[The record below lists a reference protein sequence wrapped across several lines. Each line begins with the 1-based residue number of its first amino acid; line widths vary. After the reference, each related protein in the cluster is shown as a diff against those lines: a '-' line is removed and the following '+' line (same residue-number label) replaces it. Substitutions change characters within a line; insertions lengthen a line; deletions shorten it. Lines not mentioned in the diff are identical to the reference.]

1 MKKISKFCLL
11 LFSATLFGQ
20 DFYGKVEYQTIQNKS
35 KKEAVSISK
44 ESEKDAAEDAIAG
57 IDKEAFEEAM
67 KKAFQKNYLLTFN
80 KNEALFEEVV
90 ALEKPKPGQGG
101 VSFSVS
107 VSMSGDGDK
116 YMNTKDKISYT
127 EEDIFGDEF
136 VIKDS
141 LPKIAW
147 EISNETKIIGDYN
160 CVKATYVE
168 TVSKNDLEAY
178 ERYQEKT
185 KNGKSSLFE
194 MKKPE
199 PQTITAW
206 YTSEIP
212 VSFGP
217 NGVWGL
223 PGLILQ
229 LENENYIYFCTKVSI
244 KNNETVKIKIPNSG
258 KVISKKEYEKYEKKM
273 QKQMEDNGGT
283 IMFRETKN

>member
-1 MKKISKFCLL
+1 MKNISKFCLL

-44 ESEKDAAEDAIAG
+44 ESEKESAEDALTG
-57 IDKEAFEEAM
+57 IDKEAMKEAM
-67 KKAFQKNYLLTFN
+67 AKAFQKNYILTFN

-90 ALEKPKPGQGG
+90 ALEKPEQGG
-101 VSFSVS
+101 VSVS
-107 VSMSGDGDK
+107 ISMSGDGDK

-141 LPKIAW
+141 LPKIDW
-147 EISNETKIIGDYN
+147 QITNETKIIGDYN
-160 CVKATYVE
+160 CVKATYIE
-168 TVSKNDLEAY
+168 PVSKNDLEAY
-178 ERYQEKT
+178 ERQQEKI
-185 KNGKSSLFE
+185 KNGKTTLFQ

-229 LENENYIYFCTKVSI
+229 LENENYIYFCTKVSL
-244 KNNETVKIKIPNSG
+244 KNNEKVKIKIPNSG

-273 QKQMEDNGGT
+273 LKQMEDNDGP
-283 IMFRETKN
+283 IMIREIKN

>member
-1 MKKISKFCLL
+1 MKNLSKFCFL

-44 ESEKDAAEDAIAG
+44 ESEKESAEDAIAG

-90 ALEKPKPGQGG
+90 ALEKPKPGQSGI
-101 VSFSVS
+101 SVS

-127 EEDIFGDEF
+127 EEDIFGYEF

-141 LPKIAW
+141 LPKIDW
-147 EISNETKIIGDYN
+147 QITTETKIIGDYN
-160 CVKATYVE
+160 CVKATYIE
-168 TVSKNDLEAY
+168 PVSKNDLEAY
-178 ERYQEKT
+178 ERYQGKIN
-185 KNGKSSLFE
+185 NGKTTLFQ

-229 LENENYIYFCTKVSI
+229 LENENYIYFCTKVSL
-244 KNNETVKIKIPNSG
+244 KNNEKVKIKIPNSG

-273 QKQMEDNGGT
+273 QKQMEDNDGAFM
-283 IMFRETKN
+283 IREIKN

>member
-1 MKKISKFCLL
+1 MKNISKLCLL

-35 KKEAVSISK
+35 KKETVSVSK
-44 ESEKDAAEDAIAG
+44 ESEKEAAEDAITG

-80 KNEALFEEVV
+80 KTEALFEEVV

-147 EISNETKIIGDYN
+147 QITNETKIIGDYN
-160 CVKATYVE
+160 CVKATYIE
-168 TVSKNDLEAY
+168 PVSKNDLEAY
-178 ERYQEKT
+178 NRQQEKI
-185 KNGKSSLFE
+185 KNGKTTLFE

-199 PQTITAW
+199 PKTITAW

-273 QKQMEDNGGT
+273 QKQMEDNDGV
-283 IMFRETKN
+283 IFHETKN

>member
-1 MKKISKFCLL
+1 MKNLSKFCFL

-44 ESEKDAAEDAIAG
+44 ESEKESAEDAIAG
-57 IDKEAFEEAM
+57 IDKKAFEEAM

-90 ALEKPKPGQGG
+90 ALEKPKPAQGG
-101 VSFSVS
+101 VSVS
-107 VSMSGDGDK
+107 ISMSGDGDK

-141 LPKIAW
+141 LPKIDW
-147 EISNETKIIGDYN
+147 QLTTEIKIIGDYN
-160 CVKATYVE
+160 CVKATYIE
-168 TVSKNDLEAY
+168 PVSKNDLEAY
-178 ERYQEKT
+178 ERYHEKINNRKT
-185 KNGKSSLFE
+185 TLFQ

-229 LENENYIYFCTKVSI
+229 LENENYIYFCTKVSL
-244 KNNETVKIKIPNSG
+244 KNNEKVKIKIPNSG

-273 QKQMEDNGGT
+273 QKQMEDNDGAFM
-283 IMFRETKN
+283 IREIKN

>member
-35 KKEAVSISK
+35 KKETISVSK
-44 ESEKDAAEDAIAG
+44 ESEKDAAEDALAG

-67 KKAFQKNYLLTFN
+67 AKAFQKNYLLTFN

-141 LPKIAW
+141 LPKIDW
-147 EISNETKIIGDYN
+147 QITNETKIIGDYN
-160 CVKATYVE
+160 CLKATYVE
-168 TVSKNDLEAY
+168 PISKNDLEAY

-199 PQTITAW
+199 PKTITAW

-258 KVISKKEYEKYEKKM
+258 KVISKKDYEKYEKKM

>member
-1 MKKISKFCLL
+1 MKNLPKLCFL

-35 KKEAVSISK
+35 KKETVSVSK
-44 ESEKDAAEDAIAG
+44 ESEKEAAEDAITG

-80 KNEALFEEVV
+80 KTEALFEEVV
-90 ALEKPKPGQGG
+90 ALEKPTPRQGG

-147 EISNETKIIGDYN
+147 QITNETKIIGDYN
-160 CVKATYVE
+160 CVKATYIE
-168 TVSKNDLEAY
+168 PVSKNDLEAY
-178 ERYQEKT
+178 NRQQEKI
-185 KNGKSSLFE
+185 KNGKTTLFE

-199 PQTITAW
+199 PKTITAW

-273 QKQMEDNGGT
+273 QKQMEDNDGV
-283 IMFRETKN
+283 IFHETKN

>member
-1 MKKISKFCLL
+1 MKNLSKFCFL

-20 DFYGKVEYQTIQNKS
+20 DFYGKVEYQTIRNKS
-35 KKEAVSISK
+35 KKETISVSK
-44 ESEKDAAEDAIAG
+44 ESEKEKAEDALTG
-57 IDKEAFEEAM
+57 FDKEAMKEAM
-67 KKAFQKNYLLTFN
+67 AKAFQKNYLLTFN

-90 ALEKPKPGQGG
+90 ALEKPKPEQGG
-101 VSFSVS
+101 VSVS
-107 VSMSGDGDK
+107 ISMSGDGDK

-141 LPKIAW
+141 LPKIDW
-147 EISNETKIIGDYN
+147 QITNETKIIGDYN
-160 CVKATYVE
+160 CVKATYIE
-168 TVSKNDLEAY
+168 PVSKNDLEAY
-178 ERYQEKT
+178 ERQQEKI
-185 KNGKSSLFE
+185 KNGKTTLFQ

-206 YTSEIP
+206 YASEIP

-229 LENENYIYFCTKVSI
+229 LENENYIYFCTKVSL
-244 KNNETVKIKIPNSG
+244 KNNEKVKIKIPNSG
-258 KVISKKEYEKYEKKM
+258 KVVSKKEYEKYEKKM
-273 QKQMEDNGGT
+273 LKQMDDNDGV
-283 IMFRETKN
+283 IFQETKN

>member
-1 MKKISKFCLL
+1 MKNLFKLCLI

-44 ESEKDAAEDAIAG
+44 ESEKESAKDAIAG

-90 ALEKPKPGQGG
+90 ALEKPNPTQGG
-101 VSFSVS
+101 ISVS
-107 VSMSGDGDK
+107 ISMSGDGDK

-147 EISNETKIIGDYN
+147 EITNETKIIGDYN

-168 TVSKNDLEAY
+168 PVSKNDLEAY
-178 ERYQEKT
+178 ERQQEKI
-185 KNGKSSLFE
+185 KNGKTTLFQ

-229 LENENYIYFCTKVSI
+229 LENENYIYFCTKVSL
-244 KNNETVKIKIPNSG
+244 KNNEKVKIKIPNSG

-273 QKQMEDNGGT
+273 QKQMEDNDGEFM
-283 IMFRETKN
+283 IREIKN

>member
-44 ESEKDAAEDAIAG
+44 ESEKDAAEDAIVG

-67 KKAFQKNYLLTFN
+67 AKAFQKNYLLTFN

-141 LPKIAW
+141 LPKIDW
-147 EISNETKIIGDYN
+147 QITNETKIIGDYN
-160 CVKATYVE
+160 CLKATYVE
-168 TVSKNDLEAY
+168 PISKNDLEAY

-199 PQTITAW
+199 PKTITAW

>member
-1 MKKISKFCLL
+1 MKNISKFCLL

-147 EISNETKIIGDYN
+147 EITNETKIIGDYN
-160 CVKATYVE
+160 CVKATYTE
-168 TVSKNDLEAY
+168 PVSKNDLEAY

-199 PQTITAW
+199 PKTITAW

-229 LENENYIYFCTKVSI
+229 LENENYIYFCTKVTI
-244 KNNETVKIKIPNSG
+244 KNNETVKVKIPNAG

>member
-1 MKKISKFCLL
+1 MKNLSKFCFL

-44 ESEKDAAEDAIAG
+44 ESEKESAEDAIAG

-101 VSFSVS
+101 VSVS
-107 VSMSGDGDK
+107 ISMSGDGDK

-127 EEDIFGDEF
+127 EEDIFGYEF

-141 LPKIAW
+141 LPKIDW
-147 EISNETKIIGDYN
+147 QITTETKIIGDYN
-160 CVKATYVE
+160 CVKATYIE
-168 TVSKNDLEAY
+168 PVSKNDLEAY
-178 ERYQEKT
+178 ERYQGKIN
-185 KNGKSSLFE
+185 NGKTTLFQ

-229 LENENYIYFCTKVSI
+229 LENENYIYFCTKVSL
-244 KNNETVKIKIPNSG
+244 KNNEKVKIKIPNSG

-273 QKQMEDNGGT
+273 QKQMEDNDGEFM
-283 IMFRETKN
+283 IREIKN

>member
-1 MKKISKFCLL
+1 MKNLPKLCLL
-11 LFSATLFGQ
+11 LFSVTLFGQ
-20 DFYGKVEYQTIQNKS
+20 DFYGKVEYQTIRNKS
-35 KKEAVSISK
+35 KKETISVSK
-44 ESEKDAAEDAIAG
+44 ESEKEAAEDALTG
-57 IDKEAFEEAM
+57 FDKEAMA
-67 KKAFQKNYLLTFN
+67 KAFQKNYLLTFN

-101 VSFSVS
+101 VSIS

-147 EISNETKIIGDYN
+147 QITNETKIIGDYN
-160 CVKATYVE
+160 CVKATYIE
-168 TVSKNDLEAY
+168 PVSKNDLEAY

-185 KNGKSSLFE
+185 KNGKPSFFE

-199 PQTITAW
+199 PKTITAW

-273 QKQMEDNGGT
+273 QKRMEENDGV
-283 IMFRETKN
+283 IFQETKN

>member
-1 MKKISKFCLL
+1 MKNISKFCLL

-44 ESEKDAAEDAIAG
+44 ESEKESAEDAIAG

-168 TVSKNDLEAY
+168 PVSKNDLEAY
-178 ERYQEKT
+178 ERQQEKI
-185 KNGKSSLFE
+185 KNGKTTLFE

-199 PQTITAW
+199 PKTITAW

>member
-1 MKKISKFCLL
+1 MRNLPKFCFL

-44 ESEKDAAEDAIAG
+44 ESEKDAAKDALAG

-90 ALEKPKPGQGG
+90 ALEKPNPTQGG
-101 VSFSVS
+101 VSIS

-160 CVKATYVE
+160 CVKATYIE
-168 TVSKNDLEAY
+168 PVSKNDLEAY

-185 KNGKSSLFE
+185 KNGKPSFFE

-199 PQTITAW
+199 PQIITAW

-229 LENENYIYFCTKVSI
+229 LENENYIYFCTKVSL
-244 KNNETVKIKIPNSG
+244 KNNEKIKIKIPNSG
-258 KVISKKEYEKYEKKM
+258 KVISKKEYEKKM
-273 QKQMEDNGGT
+273 QKQMEDNDGV
-283 IMFRETKN
+283 IIHETKN

>member
-1 MKKISKFCLL
+1 MKNLPKLYLL

-35 KKEAVSISK
+35 KKEAVSVSK
-44 ESEKDAAEDAIAG
+44 ESEKEAAEDAIAG

-80 KNEALFEEVV
+80 KTEALFEEVV
-90 ALEKPKPGQGG
+90 ALEKPTPGQGG

-147 EISNETKIIGDYN
+147 QITNETKIIGDYN
-160 CVKATYVE
+160 CVKATYIE
-168 TVSKNDLEAY
+168 PVSKNDLEAY
-178 ERYQEKT
+178 NRQQEKI
-185 KNGKSSLFE
+185 KNGKTTLFE

-199 PQTITAW
+199 AKTITAW

-244 KNNETVKIKIPNSG
+244 KNNETVKVKIPNSG

-273 QKQMEDNGGT
+273 QKQMEDNDGV
-283 IMFRETKN
+283 IFHETKN

>member
-1 MKKISKFCLL
+1 MKNISKLCLL

-20 DFYGKVEYQTIQNKS
+20 DFYGKVEYQTIRNKS
-35 KKEAVSISK
+35 KKEAISVSK
-44 ESEKDAAEDAIAG
+44 ESEKEAAEDAIIG
-57 IDKEAFEEAM
+57 FDKEAMKEAM
-67 KKAFQKNYLLTFN
+67 AKAFQKNYLLTFN

-90 ALEKPKPGQGG
+90 ALEKPNPTQGG
-101 VSFSVS
+101 MSISF
-107 VSMSGDGDK
+107 SMSGDGDK

-127 EEDIFGDEF
+127 DEDIFGDEF

-147 EISNETKIIGDYN
+147 QITNETKIIGDYN
-160 CVKATYVE
+160 CVKATYIE
-168 TVSKNDLEAY
+168 PVSKNDLEAY
-178 ERYQEKT
+178 NRQQEKI
-185 KNGKSSLFE
+185 KNGKTTLFE

-199 PQTITAW
+199 PKTITAW

-244 KNNETVKIKIPNSG
+244 KNNETVKVKIPNSG

-273 QKQMEDNGGT
+273 QKQMEDNDGV
-283 IMFRETKN
+283 IFHETKN

>member
-1 MKKISKFCLL
+1 MKNLPKLCFL

-35 KKEAVSISK
+35 KKEAVSVSK
-44 ESEKDAAEDAIAG
+44 ESEKEAAEDAIAG

-80 KNEALFEEVV
+80 KTEALFEEVV

-147 EISNETKIIGDYN
+147 QITNETKIIGDYN
-160 CVKATYVE
+160 CVKATYIE
-168 TVSKNDLEAY
+168 PVSKNDLEAY
-178 ERYQEKT
+178 NRQQEKI
-185 KNGKSSLFE
+185 KNGKTTLFE

-199 PQTITAW
+199 PKTITAW

-273 QKQMEDNGGT
+273 QKQMEDNDGV
-283 IMFRETKN
+283 IFHETKN

>member
-1 MKKISKFCLL
+1 MRNLPKFCFL

-44 ESEKDAAEDAIAG
+44 ESEKETTEDALTG
-57 IDKEAFEEAM
+57 IDKDAFEEALA
-67 KKAFQKNYLLTFN
+67 KAFQKKYLLTFN

-90 ALEKPKPGQGG
+90 ALEKPNPGQGG
-101 VSFSVS
+101 MTIS

-127 EEDIFGDEF
+127 EEDLFGDEF

-147 EISNETKIIGDYN
+147 EITTETKIIGDYT
-160 CVKATYVE
+160 CVKATYIE
-168 TVSKNDLEAY
+168 PVSKNDLEAY
-178 ERYQEKT
+178 DRYQEKIKKEKT
-185 KNGKSSLFE
+185 TLFQ

-229 LENENYIYFCTKVSI
+229 LENENYIYFCTKVNL
-244 KNNETVKIKIPNSG
+244 KNNEKVKIKIPNSG
-258 KVISKKEYEKYEKKM
+258 KIISKKEYEKYEKKM
-273 QKQMEDNGGT
+273 QKQMEDQDGAFM
-283 IMFRETKN
+283 IREIKN

>member
-1 MKKISKFCLL
+1 MKNISKFCLL
-11 LFSATLFGQ
+11 LFSTTLFGQ

-101 VSFSVS
+101 VSISL
-107 VSMSGDGDK
+107 SMSGDGDK

-160 CVKATYVE
+160 CVKATYIE
-168 TVSKNDLEAY
+168 PVSKNDLEAY
-178 ERYQEKT
+178 ERYQEKI
-185 KNGKSSLFE
+185 KNGKPSFFE

-199 PQTITAW
+199 PLTITAW

-273 QKQMEDNGGT
+273 QKQMEDNDGP
-283 IMFRETKN
+283 IMIRETKN

>member
-1 MKKISKFCLL
+1 MKNLPKFFLL

-35 KKEAVSISK
+35 KKETVSISK
-44 ESEKDAAEDAIAG
+44 ESEKASAEDALAG
-57 IDKEAFEEAM
+57 IDKEAFEDAM

-90 ALEKPKPGQGG
+90 ALEKPNPTQGG

-107 VSMSGDGDK
+107 MSGDGNK

-147 EISNETKIIGDYN
+147 EISNETKIIGDYK

-168 TVSKNDLEAY
+168 PVSKNDLEAY

-199 PQTITAW
+199 PKTITAW

-229 LENENYIYFCTKVSI
+229 LENENYIYFCTKVSL
-244 KNNETVKIKIPNSG
+244 KNNEIVKIKIPNSG

>member
-1 MKKISKFCLL
+1 MKNLSKFCFL

-44 ESEKDAAEDAIAG
+44 ESEKDAAEDAIVG

-90 ALEKPKPGQGG
+90 ALEKPEQGG
-101 VSFSVS
+101 VSVS
-107 VSMSGDGDK
+107 ISMSGDGDK

-141 LPKIAW
+141 LPKIDW
-147 EISNETKIIGDYN
+147 QITNETKIIGDYN
-160 CVKATYVE
+160 CVKATYIE
-168 TVSKNDLEAY
+168 PVSKNDLEAY
-178 ERYQEKT
+178 ERQQEKI
-185 KNGKSSLFE
+185 KNGKTTLFQ

-206 YTSEIP
+206 YASEIP

-229 LENENYIYFCTKVSI
+229 LENENYIYFCTKVSL
-244 KNNETVKIKIPNSG
+244 KNNEKVKIKIPNSG
-258 KVISKKEYEKYEKKM
+258 KVVSKKEYEKYEKKM
-273 QKQMEDNGGT
+273 LKQMDDNDGA
-283 IMFRETKN
+283 IMIRETKN

>member
-1 MKKISKFCLL
+1 MKNISKLCLL

-35 KKEAVSISK
+35 KKEAVSVSK
-44 ESEKDAAEDAIAG
+44 ESEKEAAEDAITG

-90 ALEKPKPGQGG
+90 ALEKPNPTQGG
-101 VSFSVS
+101 MSISF
-107 VSMSGDGDK
+107 SMSGDGDK

-127 EEDIFGDEF
+127 DEDIFGDEF

-147 EISNETKIIGDYN
+147 QITNETKIIGDYN
-160 CVKATYVE
+160 CVKATYIE
-168 TVSKNDLEAY
+168 PVSKNDLEAY
-178 ERYQEKT
+178 NRQQEKI
-185 KNGKSSLFE
+185 KNGKTTLFE

-199 PQTITAW
+199 PKTITAW

-273 QKQMEDNGGT
+273 QKQMEDNDGP
-283 IMFRETKN
+283 IMIREIKN

>member
-1 MKKISKFCLL
+1 MKNMSKFCLL
-11 LFSATLFGQ
+11 LFSVTLFGQ

-35 KKEAVSISK
+35 KKEAVSVSK
-44 ESEKDAAEDAIAG
+44 ESEKEAAEDAIIG
-57 IDKEAFEEAM
+57 FDKEAMKKAM
-67 KKAFQKNYLLTFN
+67 AKAFQKNYLLTFN

-90 ALEKPKPGQGG
+90 ALEQPKPAQGV
-101 VSFSVS
+101 VSIIVN
-107 VSMSGDGDK
+107 MSGDGNK

-136 VIKDS
+136 VVKDS

-147 EISNETKIIGDYN
+147 EITSETKIIGGYN
-160 CVKATYVE
+160 CLKATYVE
-168 TVSKNDLEAY
+168 PVSKNDLEAY
-178 ERYQEKT
+178 NRQQEKI
-185 KNGKSSLFE
+185 KNGETTFFE

-229 LENENYIYFCTKVSI
+229 LENENYIYFCTKVSL
-244 KNNETVKIKIPNSG
+244 KNNEKVKIKVPNSG
-258 KVISKKEYEKYEKKM
+258 KVISKKEYEKYEKKI
-273 QKQMEDNGGT
+273 QKQMEDNDGV
-283 IMFRETKN
+283 IFHETKN

>member
-1 MKKISKFCLL
+1 MKNLPKFCLL

-20 DFYGKVEYQTIQNKS
+20 EFYGKVEYQTIQNKS
-35 KKEAVSISK
+35 KKEAVSVSK
-44 ESEKDAAEDAIAG
+44 ESEKEAAEDAIAG

-80 KNEALFEEVV
+80 KTEALFEEVV

-147 EISNETKIIGDYN
+147 QITNETKIIGDYN
-160 CVKATYVE
+160 CVKATYIE
-168 TVSKNDLEAY
+168 PVSKNDLEAY
-178 ERYQEKT
+178 NRQQEKI
-185 KNGKSSLFE
+185 KNGKTTLFE

-199 PQTITAW
+199 PKTITAW

-258 KVISKKEYEKYEKKM
+258 KVISKKEYEKYEKKI
-273 QKQMEDNGGT
+273 QKQMEDNDGV
-283 IMFRETKN
+283 IFHETKN

>member
-1 MKKISKFCLL
+1 MKNISKLCLL

-20 DFYGKVEYQTIQNKS
+20 DFYGKVEYQTIRNKS
-35 KKEAVSISK
+35 KKEAISVSK
-44 ESEKDAAEDAIAG
+44 ESEKEAAEDAIIG
-57 IDKEAFEEAM
+57 FDKEAMKEAM
-67 KKAFQKNYLLTFN
+67 AKAFQKNYLLTFN

-90 ALEKPKPGQGG
+90 ALEKPNPTQGG
-101 VSFSVS
+101 MSISF
-107 VSMSGDGDK
+107 SMSGDGDK

-147 EISNETKIIGDYN
+147 QITNETKIIGDYN
-160 CVKATYVE
+160 CVKATYIE
-168 TVSKNDLEAY
+168 PVSKNDLEAY
-178 ERYQEKT
+178 NRQQEKI
-185 KNGKSSLFE
+185 KNGKTTLFE

-199 PQTITAW
+199 PKTITAW

-244 KNNETVKIKIPNSG
+244 KNNETVKVKIPN
-258 KVISKKEYEKYEKKM
+258 V
-273 QKQMEDNGGT
+273 T
-283 IMFRETKN
+283 

>member
-1 MKKISKFCLL
+1 MKNLPKFCLL

-35 KKEAVSISK
+35 KKETISVSK
-44 ESEKDAAEDAIAG
+44 ESEKDAAEDALAG

-67 KKAFQKNYLLTFN
+67 AKAFQKNYLLTFN

-141 LPKIAW
+141 LPKIDW
-147 EISNETKIIGDYN
+147 QITNETKIIGDYN
-160 CVKATYVE
+160 CLKATYVE
-168 TVSKNDLEAY
+168 PISKNDLEAY

-199 PQTITAW
+199 PKTITAW

>member
-1 MKKISKFCLL
+1 MKNLSKFCFL

-20 DFYGKVEYQTIQNKS
+20 DFYGKVEYQTIRNKS
-35 KKEAVSISK
+35 KKETISVSK
-44 ESEKDAAEDAIAG
+44 ESEKEKAEDALTG
-57 IDKEAFEEAM
+57 FDKEAMKEAM
-67 KKAFQKNYLLTFN
+67 AKAFQKNYLLTFN

-90 ALEKPKPGQGG
+90 ALEKPKPEQGG
-101 VSFSVS
+101 VSVS
-107 VSMSGDGDK
+107 ISMSGDGDK

-141 LPKIAW
+141 LPKIDW
-147 EISNETKIIGDYN
+147 QITNETKIIGDYN
-160 CVKATYVE
+160 CVKATYIE
-168 TVSKNDLEAY
+168 PVSKNDLEAY
-178 ERYQEKT
+178 ERQQKKI
-185 KNGKSSLFE
+185 KNGKTTLFQ

-206 YTSEIP
+206 YASEIP

-229 LENENYIYFCTKVSI
+229 LENENYIYFCTKVSL
-244 KNNETVKIKIPNSG
+244 KNNEKVKIKIPNSG
-258 KVISKKEYEKYEKKM
+258 KVVSKKEYEKYEKKM
-273 QKQMEDNGGT
+273 LKQMDDNDGV
-283 IMFRETKN
+283 IFQETKN

>member
-1 MKKISKFCLL
+1 MKNISKFCLL

-160 CVKATYVE
+160 CVKATYTE
-168 TVSKNDLEAY
+168 PVSKNDLEAY

-199 PQTITAW
+199 PKTITAW

-229 LENENYIYFCTKVSI
+229 LENENYIYFCTKVTI
-244 KNNETVKIKIPNSG
+244 KNNETVKVKIPNAG

>member
-1 MKKISKFCLL
+1 MKNLPKLCFL

-35 KKEAVSISK
+35 KKEAVSVSK
-44 ESEKDAAEDAIAG
+44 ESEKEAAEDAIAG

-90 ALEKPKPGQGG
+90 ALEKPTPGQGG

-147 EISNETKIIGDYN
+147 EITSETKIIGDYN
-160 CVKATYVE
+160 CVKATYIE
-168 TVSKNDLEAY
+168 PVSKNDLEAY

-199 PQTITAW
+199 PQIITAW

-244 KNNETVKIKIPNSG
+244 KNNETVKIKIPNAG

>member
-1 MKKISKFCLL
+1 MKNLPKLCFL

-20 DFYGKVEYQTIQNKS
+20 DFYGKVEYQTIRNKS
-35 KKEAVSISK
+35 KKEAISVSK
-44 ESEKDAAEDAIAG
+44 ESEKEAAEDAIIG
-57 IDKEAFEEAM
+57 FDKEAMKEAM
-67 KKAFQKNYLLTFN
+67 AKAFQKNYLLTFN

-90 ALEKPKPGQGG
+90 ALEKPKPTQGG
-101 VSFSVS
+101 MSISF
-107 VSMSGDGDK
+107 SMSGDGNK

-147 EISNETKIIGDYN
+147 QITNETKIIGDYN
-160 CVKATYVE
+160 CVKATYIE
-168 TVSKNDLEAY
+168 PVSKNDLEAY
-178 ERYQEKT
+178 NRQQEKI
-185 KNGKSSLFE
+185 KNGKTTLFE

-199 PQTITAW
+199 PKTITAW

-244 KNNETVKIKIPNSG
+244 KNNETVKVKIPNSG

-273 QKQMEDNGGT
+273 QKQMEDNDGV
-283 IMFRETKN
+283 IFHETKN

>member
-1 MKKISKFCLL
+1 MKNVYNFCLL
-11 LFSATLFGQ
+11 LFSATFFGQ

-35 KKEAVSISK
+35 KKEALSVSK
-44 ESEKDAAEDAIAG
+44 ESEKDAAKNAIDG
-57 IDKEAFEEAM
+57 IDNEAFEEAM
-67 KKAFQKNYLLTFN
+67 AKAFQKNYLLTFN

-116 YMNTKDKISYT
+116 YMNTKEKISYT

-141 LPKIAW
+141 LPKMAW
-147 EISNETKIIGDYN
+147 QITNETKIIGDYN

-168 TVSKNDLEAY
+168 PISKNDLEAY

-199 PQTITAW
+199 PKTITAW

-229 LENENYIYFCTKVSI
+229 LENENYIYFCTKVSL

-273 QKQMEDNGGT
+273 QKQMEDNDGV
-283 IMFRETKN
+283 IFQETKN

>member
-1 MKKISKFCLL
+1 MKNLPKFCLL

-20 DFYGKVEYQTIQNKS
+20 EFYGKVEYQTIQNKS
-35 KKEAVSISK
+35 KKEAVSVSK
-44 ESEKDAAEDAIAG
+44 ESEKEAAEDAIAG

-80 KNEALFEEVV
+80 KTEALFEEVV

-147 EISNETKIIGDYN
+147 QITNETKIIGDYN
-160 CVKATYVE
+160 CVKATYIE
-168 TVSKNDLEAY
+168 PVSKNDLEAY
-178 ERYQEKT
+178 NRQQEKI
-185 KNGKSSLFE
+185 KNGKTTLFE

-199 PQTITAW
+199 PKTITAW

-273 QKQMEDNGGT
+273 QKQMEDNDGV
-283 IMFRETKN
+283 IFHETKN

>member
-1 MKKISKFCLL
+1 MKNLSKFCLL
-11 LFSATLFGQ
+11 LISTTLFGQ

-44 ESEKDAAEDAIAG
+44 ESEKDAAENGLTG

-67 KKAFQKNYLLTFN
+67 AKAFQKTYLLTFN

-101 VSFSVS
+101 VLVS
-107 VSMSGDGDK
+107 VSMSGDGNK

-127 EEDIFGDEF
+127 AEDIFGDEF
-136 VIKDS
+136 VVKDS
-141 LPKIAW
+141 LQKITW
-147 EISNETKIIGDYN
+147 EITSETKVIGDYN
-160 CVKATYVE
+160 CVKATYIE
-168 TVSKNDLEAY
+168 PVSKNDLEAY
-178 ERYQEKT
+178 ERYQEKI
-185 KNGKSSLFE
+185 KNGKTTLFE

-206 YTSEIP
+206 YASEIP

-229 LENENYIYFCTKVSI
+229 LENENYIYFCTKVSL
-244 KNNETVKIKIPNSG
+244 KNNEKVKIKIPNSG
-258 KVISKKEYEKYEKKM
+258 KVVSKKEYEKYEKKM
-273 QKQMEDNGGT
+273 LMQMEDNDG
-283 IMFRETKN
+283 IIINSTKN

>member
-1 MKKISKFCLL
+1 MKNLFKLCLI

-44 ESEKDAAEDAIAG
+44 ESEKESAKDAIAG

-90 ALEKPKPGQGG
+90 ALEKPNPTQGG
-101 VSFSVS
+101 ISVS
-107 VSMSGDGDK
+107 ISMSGDGDK

-147 EISNETKIIGDYN
+147 EITNETKIIGDYN

-168 TVSKNDLEAY
+168 PVSKNDLEAY
-178 ERYQEKT
+178 ERQQEKI
-185 KNGKSSLFE
+185 KNGKTTLFQ

-229 LENENYIYFCTKVSI
+229 LENKNYIYFCTKVSL
-244 KNNETVKIKIPNSG
+244 KNNEKVKIKIPNSG

-273 QKQMEDNGGT
+273 QKQMEDNDGEFM
-283 IMFRETKN
+283 IREIKN

>member
-1 MKKISKFCLL
+1 MKNISKFCFL

-20 DFYGKVEYQTIQNKS
+20 DFYGKVEYQTIKNNS
-35 KKEAVSISK
+35 KKEAVSISN
-44 ESEKDAAEDAIAG
+44 ESEKESAEDAIAG

-101 VSFSVS
+101 VSVS
-107 VSMSGDGDK
+107 ISMSGDGDK

-141 LPKIAW
+141 LPKIDW
-147 EISNETKIIGDYN
+147 QITTETKIIGDYN
-160 CVKATYVE
+160 CVKATYIE
-168 TVSKNDLEAY
+168 PVSKNDLEAY
-178 ERYQEKT
+178 ERYQEKIN
-185 KNGKSSLFE
+185 NGKTTLFQ

-229 LENENYIYFCTKVSI
+229 LENENYIYFCTKVSL
-244 KNNETVKIKIPNSG
+244 KNNEKVKIKIPNSG

-273 QKQMEDNGGT
+273 QKQMEDNDGAFM
-283 IMFRETKN
+283 IREIKN